1 MNKILS
7 VGSLVLMSIA
17 YTSCQSPG
25 TTTPTAQAATDAPA
39 PAPNPHGG
47 GGRSMPMSEITPCL
61 EAYQATMTQY
71 GITVDSPAKPITKC
85 PAMTYRSTLTE
96 TLTYSS
102 FRHFLDSCVLA
113 MDSAAGGA
121 NLNLTIMPG
130 ICTAKFVAD
139 MGATVGR
146 VGRISYFVT
155 VTKIDTTGGT
165 AAKPAG
171 GGGGTGYEI
180 GGIEP

>member
-17 YTSCQSPG
+17 YTSCQSPS
-25 TTTPTAQAATDAPA
+25 TTTPAATAQAATDAPQ
-39 PAPNPHGG
+39 PPNPHGG

-61 EAYQATMTQY
+61 QAYQSTMAQY
-71 GITVDSPAKPITKC
+71 GISIDSPAIPITKC
-85 PAMTYRSTLTE
+85 PAMTYRNTLTE

-102 FRHFLDSCVLA
+102 FRHFLDSCVNA

-130 ICTAKFVAD
+130 ICTAQFVAD
-139 MGATVGR
+139 LGIPVGR

-155 VTKIDTTGGT
+155 MTKIDTTGT
-165 AAKPAG
+165 AKPAG